1 MYNRKLK
8 ETQEETAKTP
18 RAQEKVR
25 EDLEKQRDLY
35 WNPLRPT
42 KQKTP
47 VIEPPPKTKRKADVF
62 QRVFQG
68 IVRVVREMWL
78 ERNTDR
84 YNPLQGQ
91 KRIAKIT
98 EATRTVTELYSLC
111 SLIMPE
117 HESKYFVMPLEE
129 MLQQSAPKMLSWV
142 TRWKIGIYQSVCR
155 AKMIS
160 KQMTVPIWKIWEPEQ
175 TNEPVKKVDKRR
187 ITASRKRTKK
197 YKTTAIMNK
206 LKVKERI
213 RSTSLVTKYVEG
225 KTYLQ
230 ATFDNLEAVVMEKND
245 ALYGDAG
252 ND

>member
-1 MYNRKLK
+1 M
-8 ETQEETAKTP
+8 
-18 RAQEKVR
+18 
-25 EDLEKQRDLY
+25 
-35 WNPLRPT
+35 RPT
-42 KQKTP
+42 KTTTP
-47 VIEPPPKTKRKADVF
+47 VIKPPPKKKRKADVLK
-62 QRVFQG
+62 RVFQG
-68 IVRVVREMWL
+68 IVRVIREMWL

-84 YNPLQGQ
+84 HNPLQGQ

-98 EATRTVTELYSLC
+98 ETTRTVTELYSMRT
-111 SLIMPE
+111 LIMNE
-117 HESKYFVMPLEE
+117 HESKYFAMPLEE
-129 MLQQSAPKMLSWV
+129 MLEQSAPKMLAWV

-160 KQMTVPIWKIWEPEQ
+160 KRMTVPIWKIWEPER

-187 ITASRKRTKK
+187 ITASRKKKKK
-197 YKTTAIMNK
+197 YKTTGIVNK

-213 RSTSLVTKYVEG
+213 RSTSRATEYVEG